1 MNYTDNE
8 FSFNL
13 VSCCDIKTHTKS
25 VTEKSTDGPE
35 RDVKKEEDY
44 VGDSGFVPLTL
55 YSSYLWTPVKVKH
68 EIKFLFP
75 SLSSMFFICPFC
87 LCY

>member
-1 MNYTDNE
+1 MNYFQNHPSAVTILKFIPSEINMNYTDNE

-13 VSCCDIKTHTKS
+13 VSRCDIKTHTKS

-55 YSSYLWTPVKVKH
+55 YSSYL
-68 EIKFLFP
+68 
-75 SLSSMFFICPFC
+75 
-87 LCY
+87 